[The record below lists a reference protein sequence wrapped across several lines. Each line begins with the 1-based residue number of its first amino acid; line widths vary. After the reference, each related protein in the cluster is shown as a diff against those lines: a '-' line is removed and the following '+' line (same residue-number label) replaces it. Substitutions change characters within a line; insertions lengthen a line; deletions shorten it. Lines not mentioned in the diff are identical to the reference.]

1 MDGIELTAKTEKST
15 KERWVYTNVVY
26 SRSRTLARIVQYRLL
41 PSTSKTCVLLFLDG
55 STISHESPMD
65 DTHTLDT
72 FFFFTFSL
80 SPLFLVHFILRGF
93 YDDTSARNLMLL

>member
-15 KERWVYTNVVY
+15 KERWVCTNVVY
-26 SRSRTLARIVQYRLL
+26 SRSRTLARIVQCRLW

-65 DTHTLDT
+65 DTHTLKH
-72 FFFFTFSL
+72 FFFSL
-80 SPLFLVHFILRGF
+80 LFLCPPFFLSILFYADFMTTRRRG
-93 YDDTSARNLMLL
+93 T